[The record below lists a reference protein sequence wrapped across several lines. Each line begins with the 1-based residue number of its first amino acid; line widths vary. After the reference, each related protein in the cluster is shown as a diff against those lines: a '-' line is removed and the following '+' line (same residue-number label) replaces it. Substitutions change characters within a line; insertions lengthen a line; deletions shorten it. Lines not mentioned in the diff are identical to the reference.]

1 MLLRPRPLRRV
12 LSGQRHIWD
21 WAASNPEL
29 LPLAAVGA
37 VALAA
42 RWVQLEFRTRDQ
54 ATRAKQQSLR
64 AQELQEDLRSTREGK
79 VQLEDRTRKLE
90 LEMRT
95 RETRAAEQA
104 KQMSALMDEKS
115 KVEVR
120 LQKAE
125 EAARK
130 LQGAA
135 EKRGRHGEQVLEQL
149 LAELK
154 SGGYAEGYR
163 LQPELGT
170 GKRPDAVVTLVGGKL
185 MVVDSKAPR
194 PPSALLETGCADARK
209 EYVATLKRHI
219 YELGA
224 KHYHAADERAL
235 DRTWLLLPGE
245 GYLEAAYAADGS
257 DSCDH
262 GVPGLHEYA
271 AGHAVTL
278 VGPNG
283 LRSTLQHHTLLQREA
298 EVLRRLEDDQ
308 VQQRLRQLQPRWTE
322 DVLPRARTMGKDLK
336 KMVAMFNELSNAIK
350 TFDVDLR
357 AEDALNLPKARKTQL
372 PPDAIGE
379 PAEEH
384 LEADGIEPAEEHLEA
399 DAIHCPLQTSTAA
412 DAQAYNQRLD
422 TVQSAVK

>member
-42 RWVQLEFRTRDQ
+42 RCAQLELRTQDQ
-54 ATRAKQQSLR
+54 ATRAKEQSLR

-245 GYLEAAYAADGS
+245 GYLEAADGS
-257 DSCDH
+257 DSCGH

-372 PPDAIGE
+372 PPDAVGE

-384 LEADGIEPAEEHLEA
+384 LEADGI
-399 DAIHCPLQTSTAA
+399 HCRLQTSTAA

>member
-42 RWVQLEFRTRDQ
+42 RCAQLELRTQDQ
-54 ATRAKQQSLR
+54 ATRAKEQSLR

-245 GYLEAAYAADGS
+245 GYLEAADGS
-257 DSCDH
+257 DSCGH

-271 AGHAVTL
+271 AGHAVRL

-298 EVLRRLEDDQ
+298 EVLRRLEDEQ

-322 DVLPRARTMGKDLK
+322 DVLPRARAMGKDLK

-372 PPDAIGE
+372 PPDAVGE

-384 LEADGIEPAEEHLEA
+384 LEADGI
-399 DAIHCPLQTSTAA
+399 HCRLQTRTGDVREVS
-412 DAQAYNQRLD
+412 R
-422 TVQSAVK
+422 

>member
-42 RWVQLEFRTRDQ
+42 RCAQLELRTQDQ
-54 ATRAKQQSLR
+54 ATRAKEQSLR

-125 EAARK
+125 GAARK

-135 EKRGRHGEQVLEQL
+135 DKRGRHGERVLEQL

-154 SGGYAEGYR
+154 SGGYAESYC
-163 LQPELGT
+163 LQPEIGT

-245 GYLEAAYAADGS
+245 GYLEAADGS
-257 DSCDH
+257 DSCGH

-298 EVLRRLEDDQ
+298 EVLRRLEDEQ

-322 DVLPRARTMGKDLK
+322 DVLPRARAMGKDLK

-372 PPDAIGE
+372 PPDAVGE

-384 LEADGIEPAEEHLEA
+384 LEADGI
-399 DAIHCPLQTSTAA
+399 HCRLQTRTGDVREVS
-412 DAQAYNQRLD
+412 R
-422 TVQSAVK
+422 

>member
-29 LPLAAVGA
+29 PLAAVGA

-42 RWVQLEFRTRDQ
+42 RWAQLEFRTRDL
-54 ATRAKQQSLR
+54 ATRAKEQSLR
-64 AQELQEDLRSTREGK
+64 AQELQEDLRSTLEGK

-125 EAARK
+125 GAARE

-135 EKRGRHGEQVLEQL
+135 DKRGRHGERVLEQL

-194 PPSALLETGCADARK
+194 PPSALLETGCEVARK

-245 GYLEAAYAADGS
+245 GYLEAADGS
-257 DSCDH
+257 DSCGH

-271 AGHAVTL
+271 AGHAVRL

-298 EVLRRLEDDQ
+298 EVLRRLEDEQ

-372 PPDAIGE
+372 PPDAVGE

-384 LEADGIEPAEEHLEA
+384 LEADGI
-399 DAIHCPLQTSTAA
+399 HCRLQTSTAA

-422 TVQSAVK
+422 TLIVRDVQSAVK

>member
-29 LPLAAVGA
+29 PLAAVGA

-42 RWVQLEFRTRDQ
+42 RWAQLEFRTRDQ
-54 ATRAKQQSLR
+54 ATRAKEQSLR

-125 EAARK
+125 VAARE

-135 EKRGRHGEQVLEQL
+135 DKRGRHGERVLEQL

-154 SGGYAEGYR
+154 SGGYAESYL

-194 PPSALLETGCADARK
+194 PPSALLETGCEDARK
-209 EYVATLKRHI
+209 DYVATLKRHI

-257 DSCDH
+257 DSI
-262 GVPGLHEYA
+262 GLHEYA

-372 PPDAIGE
+372 PPDAVGH

-384 LEADGIEPAEEHLEA
+384 LEADGI
-399 DAIHCPLQTSTAA
+399 HCRLQTSTAA
-412 DAQAYNQRLD
+412 DAQAYNQRLGTLIRD
-422 TVQSAVK
+422 VQSAVK

>member
-42 RWVQLEFRTRDQ
+42 RCAQLELRTQDQ
-54 ATRAKQQSLR
+54 ATRAKEQSLR

-245 GYLEAAYAADGS
+245 GYLEAADGS
-257 DSCDH
+257 DSCGH

-298 EVLRRLEDDQ
+298 EVLRRLEDEQ

-372 PPDAIGE
+372 PPDAVGE

-384 LEADGIEPAEEHLEA
+384 LEADGI
-399 DAIHCPLQTSTAA
+399 HCRLQTSTAA

>member
-29 LPLAAVGA
+29 PLAAVGA

-42 RWVQLEFRTRDQ
+42 RCAQLELRTQDQ
-54 ATRAKQQSLR
+54 ATRAKEQSLR

-245 GYLEAAYAADGS
+245 GYLEAADGS
-257 DSCDH
+257 DSCGH

-278 VGPNG
+278 VGPHG

-298 EVLRRLEDDQ
+298 EVLRRLRNEEYDGE
-308 VQQRLRQLQPRWTE
+308 TE
-322 DVLPRARTMGKDLK
+322 KA
-336 KMVAMFNELSNAIK
+336 EL
-350 TFDVDLR
+350 T
-357 AEDALNLPKARKTQL
+357 DALVITIN
-372 PPDAIGE
+372 
-379 PAEEH
+379 
-384 LEADGIEPAEEHLEA
+384 GIANG
-399 DAIHCPLQTSTAA
+399 QKNSG
-412 DAQAYNQRLD
+412 
-422 TVQSAVK
+422 

>member
-42 RWVQLEFRTRDQ
+42 RCAQLELRTQDQ
-54 ATRAKQQSLR
+54 ATRAKEQSLR

-245 GYLEAAYAADGS
+245 GYLEAADGS
-257 DSCDH
+257 DSCGH

-322 DVLPRARTMGKDLK
+322 DVLPRARAMGKDLK

-372 PPDAIGE
+372 PPDAVGE

-384 LEADGIEPAEEHLEA
+384 LEADGI
-399 DAIHCPLQTSTAA
+399 HCRLQTRTGDVREVS
-412 DAQAYNQRLD
+412 R
-422 TVQSAVK
+422 

>member
-42 RWVQLEFRTRDQ
+42 RCAQLELRTQDQ
-54 ATRAKQQSLR
+54 ATRAKEQSLR

-245 GYLEAAYAADGS
+245 GYLEAADGS
-257 DSCDH
+257 DSCGH

-271 AGHAVTL
+271 AGHAVRL

-372 PPDAIGE
+372 PPDAVGE

-384 LEADGIEPAEEHLEA
+384 LEADGI
-399 DAIHCPLQTSTAA
+399 HCRLQTSTAA

>member
-42 RWVQLEFRTRDQ
+42 RCAQLELRTQDQ
-54 ATRAKQQSLR
+54 ATRAKEQSLR

-125 EAARK
+125 GAARK

-245 GYLEAAYAADGS
+245 GYLEAADGS
-257 DSCDH
+257 DSCGH

-372 PPDAIGE
+372 PPDAVGE

-384 LEADGIEPAEEHLEA
+384 LEADGI
-399 DAIHCPLQTSTAA
+399 HCRLQTSTAA

>member
-54 ATRAKQQSLR
+54 ATRVKEQSLR

-245 GYLEAAYAADGS
+245 GYLEAADGS
-257 DSCDH
+257 DSCGH

-372 PPDAIGE
+372 PPDAVGE

-384 LEADGIEPAEEHLEA
+384 LEADGI
-399 DAIHCPLQTSTAA
+399 HCRLQTSTAA
-412 DAQAYNQRLD
+412 DAQAYNQQLD
-422 TVQSAVK
+422 TLIRDVQSAVK

>member
-1 MLLRPRPLRRV
+1 MYSLIFTPCKFFAPTRKPNKQMLLRPRPLRHI

-21 WAASNPEL
+21 WAAANPE

-42 RWVQLEFRTRDQ
+42 RWVHLEFRTRDQ
-54 ATRAKQQSLR
+54 ATSAKQQSLR
-64 AQELQEDLRSTREGK
+64 AQELQDDLRSTREGK
-79 VQLEDRTRKLE
+79 VQLEHRTRELE

-95 RETRAAEQA
+95 QATRVAEQA
-104 KQMSALMDEKS
+104 KQMSALRDEKS
-115 KVEVR
+115 MVEVR
-120 LQKAE
+120 LQTAE
-125 EAARK
+125 GAARK

-135 EKRGRHGEQVLEQL
+135 EERGRHGERVLEQL

-154 SGGYAEGYR
+154 SGGYAESYS
-163 LQPELGT
+163 LQPEIGT
-170 GKRPDAVVTLVGGKL
+170 GKRPDAVVTLVGGKW

-194 PPSALLETGCADARK
+194 PPSALLETGCEDARK
-209 EYVATLKRHI
+209 DYVANLKRHI
-219 YELGA
+219 SELGA

-245 GYLEAAYAADGS
+245 GYLQAAYAADGS
-257 DSCDH
+257 DSS
-262 GVPGLHEYA
+262 GLHEYA

-283 LRSTLQHHTLLQREA
+283 LRSTLQHHTLLQLEV
-298 EVLRRLEDDQ
+298 EVLRRLEDGQ

-322 DVLPRARTMGKDLK
+322 DVLPRTRTMGRDLK
-336 KMVAMFNELSNAIK
+336 KMVATFNELSNVIK

-357 AEDALNLPKARKTQL
+357 AEDALNMPKARKTQL
-372 PPDAIGE
+372 PPDAVGE

-384 LEADGIEPAEEHLEA
+384 LEADGI
-399 DAIHCPLQTSTAA
+399 HCRLQTT
-412 DAQAYNQRLD
+412 
-422 TVQSAVK
+422 TVREVGRSR

>member
-29 LPLAAVGA
+29 PIAAVGA

-42 RWVQLEFRTRDQ
+42 RWAQLELRTQDQ
-54 ATRAKQQSLR
+54 ATRAKEQSLR

-245 GYLEAAYAADGS
+245 GYLEAADGS
-257 DSCDH
+257 DSCGH

-384 LEADGIEPAEEHLEA
+384 LEADGI
-399 DAIHCPLQTSTAA
+399 HCRLQTSTAA
-412 DAQAYNQRLD
+412 DAQAYNQQLD
-422 TVQSAVK
+422 TKLDTLVREVQSAVNE

>member
-42 RWVQLEFRTRDQ
+42 RWAQLEFIITRDQ
-54 ATRAKQQSLR
+54 ATRAKEQSLR

-125 EAARK
+125 GAARK

-135 EKRGRHGEQVLEQL
+135 DKRGRHGERVLEQL

-163 LQPELGT
+163 LQPEIGT

-194 PPSALLETGCADARK
+194 PPSALLETGCEDARK
-209 EYVATLKRHI
+209 DYVATLKRHI

-245 GYLEAAYAADGS
+245 GYLEAADGS
-257 DSCDH
+257 DSCGH

-322 DVLPRARTMGKDLK
+322 DVLPRARTMGRDLK
-336 KMVAMFNELSNAIK
+336 KMVATFNELSNAVK

-357 AEDALNLPKARKTQL
+357 AEDALNMPKARKTQL
-372 PPDAIGE
+372 PPDAVGH

-384 LEADGIEPAEEHLEA
+384 LEADGI
-399 DAIHCPLQTSTAA
+399 HCRLQTST
-412 DAQAYNQRLD
+412 
-422 TVQSAVK
+422 VK

>member
-42 RWVQLEFRTRDQ
+42 RCAQLELRTQDQ
-54 ATRAKQQSLR
+54 ATRAKEQSLR

-154 SGGYAEGYR
+154 SGGYAESYC
-163 LQPELGT
+163 LQPEIGT

-245 GYLEAAYAADGS
+245 GYLEAADGS
-257 DSCDH
+257 DSCGH

-271 AGHAVTL
+271 AGHAVRL

-298 EVLRRLEDDQ
+298 EVLRRLEDEQ

-322 DVLPRARTMGKDLK
+322 DVLPRARAMGKDLK

-372 PPDAIGE
+372 PPDAVGE

-384 LEADGIEPAEEHLEA
+384 LEADGI
-399 DAIHCPLQTSTAA
+399 HCRLQTRTGDVREVS
-412 DAQAYNQRLD
+412 R
-422 TVQSAVK
+422 

>member
-21 WAASNPEL
+21 WAASNPA
-29 LPLAAVGA
+29 LPIAAVGA

-42 RWVQLEFRTRDQ
+42 RWAQLEFRTRDQ
-54 ATRAKQQSLR
+54 ATRAKEQSLR

-90 LEMRT
+90 LEMRA

-125 EAARK
+125 GAARK

-135 EKRGRHGEQVLEQL
+135 DKRGRHGERVLEQL

-163 LQPELGT
+163 LQPEIGT

-209 EYVATLKRHI
+209 EYVAILKRHI
-219 YELGA
+219 SELGA

-257 DSCDH
+257 DSI
-262 GVPGLHEYA
+262 GLHEYA
-271 AGHAVTL
+271 AAHAVTL

-322 DVLPRARTMGKDLK
+322 DVLPRARTMGRDLK
-336 KMVAMFNELSNAIK
+336 KMVATFNELSNAVK

-357 AEDALNLPKARKTQL
+357 AEDALNMPKARKTQL
-372 PPDAIGE
+372 PSDAVGE

-384 LEADGIEPAEEHLEA
+384 LEADGI
-399 DAIHCPLQTSTAA
+399 HC
-412 DAQAYNQRLD
+412 R
-422 TVQSAVK
+422 VQIGTGDVREVSR

>member
-42 RWVQLEFRTRDQ
+42 RWAQLEFRTRDL
-54 ATRAKQQSLR
+54 ATRAKEQSLR
-64 AQELQEDLRSTREGK
+64 AQELQEDLRSTLEGK

-125 EAARK
+125 GAARE

-135 EKRGRHGEQVLEQL
+135 DKRGRHGERVLEQL

-154 SGGYAEGYR
+154 SGGYAESYR

-194 PPSALLETGCADARK
+194 PPSALLETGCEVARK

-245 GYLEAAYAADGS
+245 GYLEAADGS
-257 DSCDH
+257 DSCGH

-271 AGHAVTL
+271 AGHAVRL

-298 EVLRRLEDDQ
+298 EVLRRLEDEQ

-372 PPDAIGE
+372 PPDAVGE

-384 LEADGIEPAEEHLEA
+384 LEADGI
-399 DAIHCPLQTSTAA
+399 HCRLQTSTAA

-422 TVQSAVK
+422 TLIVRDVQSAVK

>member
-21 WAASNPEL
+21 WAASNPA
-29 LPLAAVGA
+29 LPIAAVGA

-42 RWVQLEFRTRDQ
+42 RWAQLEFRTRDQ
-54 ATRAKQQSLR
+54 ATRAKEQSLR

-125 EAARK
+125 GAARK

-135 EKRGRHGEQVLEQL
+135 EQRGRQGERVLEQL

-154 SGGYAEGYR
+154 SGGYAESYL

-209 EYVATLKRHI
+209 EYVAILKRHI
-219 YELGA
+219 SELGA

-245 GYLEAAYAADGS
+245 GYLQAAYAADGN
-257 DSCDH
+257 DSI
-262 GVPGLHEYA
+262 GLHEYA
-271 AGHAVTL
+271 AAHAVTL

-384 LEADGIEPAEEHLEA
+384 LEAD
-399 DAIHCPLQTSTAA
+399 AIHCPLQTSTAA

-422 TVQSAVK
+422 TLIRDVQSTD